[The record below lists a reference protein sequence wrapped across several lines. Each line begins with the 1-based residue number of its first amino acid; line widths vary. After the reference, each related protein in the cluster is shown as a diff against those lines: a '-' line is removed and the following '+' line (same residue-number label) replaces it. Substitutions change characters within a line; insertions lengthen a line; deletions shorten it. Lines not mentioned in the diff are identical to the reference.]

1 LSAIEDA
8 LEKVAARRPQLID
21 LGLSRVTRT
30 LDRLDRPHHRLP
42 PTFHVAGTNGK
53 GSTCA
58 YLRAIIEA
66 SGASAHAFISPHL
79 IRYNERIV
87 LAGQEISD
95 EAFIDAI
102 KRVDRAA
109 GDDELTFFEAITC
122 AAFVAFAETPA
133 DFLILEVG
141 LGGRLD
147 ATNVLERPLA
157 AVVTPIGLDHM
168 NFLGSTIGAVA
179 REKAG
184 IFRSGAPAVV
194 GVQSEEAMAAL
205 EEAARAAGARYFG
218 YGQSWSHQ
226 IENGRL
232 IYQDEDR
239 LCDLDAP
246 RLVGAHQFDNAALS
260 VAAIRA
266 AGLSFT
272 DEELSQG
279 VASARWPARLQ
290 PLHEGKIVELIRAGA
305 PGADVWLDGGH
316 NPHAALALAAA
327 MADFEDKAPSPLVLV
342 AGMQDNKDAHGFFF
356 AFAGLADEV
365 IAVKS
370 HHRAAASEDVIAA
383 AAMGAGLKA
392 RAAASLEDAARMAG
406 ARGAPLRVLICG
418 SLYLAGEVLS
428 LNERSD

>member
-1 LSAIEDA
+1 VSAIEEA

-21 LGLSRVTRT
+21 LGLGRVTRT

-58 YLRAIIEA
+58 YLRAIVEA

-79 IRYNERIV
+79 VRYNERIV

-102 KRVDRAA
+102 MRVDRAA

-157 AVVTPIGLDHM
+157 AVVAPIGFDHM
-168 NFLGSTIGAVA
+168 NFLGDTIESIA

-184 IFRSGAPAVV
+184 IFRRGAPAVV
-194 GVQSEEAMAAL
+194 GVQSAEAMATL
-205 EEAARAAGARYFG
+205 EDAARVAGARWFG
-218 YGQSWSHQ
+218 FGQSWSHQ
-226 IENGRL
+226 TENGRL

-246 RLVGAHQFDNAALS
+246 RLAGAHQFDNAALS

-266 AGLSFT
+266 AGLSLT
-272 DEELSQG
+272 DEELSRG

-290 PLHEGKIVELIRAGA
+290 PLHEGRLVALIRTGA
-305 PGADVWLDGGH
+305 PGADIWLDGGH

-327 MADFEDKAPSPLVLV
+327 LADFEDKAPSPLVLI
-342 AGMQDNKDAHGFFF
+342 AGMQDNKDAHGFFA
-356 AFAGLADEV
+356 AFQGLADEV

-370 HHRAAASEDVIAA
+370 HHRSAASEEAIVV
-383 AAMGAGLKA
+383 AAMKAGLKA
-392 RAAASLEDAARMAG
+392 RAAATLEEAARMAG
-406 ARGAPLRVLICG
+406 ARGSPLRVLICG
-418 SLYLAGEVLS
+418 SLYLAGEALAA
-428 LNERSD
+428 NEASG